1 MNSNSSSHTGNYHL
15 LEDVGRQQDGTRN
28 VATADNPARSGS
40 GDELE
45 GKGYPQDFLKDESV
59 EVTVSNVFNKYRR
72 KSLSVPLPK
81 ASWGRWRIWLSLVLS
96 LLLFFAIYYGHF
108 MSKKDQP
115 AEKALALLIFA
126 AVLWATE
133 AIPLWVTAMTIPFII
148 IVFNLQITDRNDSSL
163 IITDKGKLATDIL
176 SGLISSN
183 VVLIFGGFT
192 LARALQKYKLDRM
205 LALAVL
211 SRVTNFKLF
220 LLMMMLMGA
229 FLSMWMSNV
238 VAPALV
244 ALLIEPALKNADM
257 PTGRCIAIAIAFSN
271 NIGGMLTP
279 IASPQNDIAID
290 TLSERND
297 IDVGFGEWIAIAM
310 PLCVLHLTFIWIMLL
325 WYYNPEGNI
334 RNLKVENTKLDQRHY
349 FIISVLFITV
359 LLWILFKIFS
369 NLWGCLG
376 TIGLIPIISLY
387 GTGVLDKKDLGKINW
402 AILLLLGGGE
412 ALGRAIEDSSLLD
425 IMATQIK
432 NGLEGKSPWF
442 YSMVFNIVVMVPTNF
457 ISHTV
462 GAITMLPVVSA
473 VALDVGQAGPLV
485 IGAVL
490 SVSGSCALP
499 VSSFPNVISYSLTN
513 GQGEKFLRVSD
524 YVVLGVPTQIFV
536 YVATTTLGWIIMQH
550 MRFS

>member
-1 MNSNSSSHTGNYHL
+1 MSFTTTSQACYNR
-15 LEDVGRQQDGTRN
+15 LEDNIRELEDSSN
-28 VATADNPARSGS
+28 VATGDDSAPYDS
-40 GDELE
+40 GDDLQ
-45 GKGYPQDFLKDESV
+45 GKGYPQDFLMV
-59 EVTVSNVFNKYRR
+59 ENEAVTVSNVFNKYHR
-72 KSLSVPLPK
+72 KSSTLPLPK

-96 LLLFFAIYYGHF
+96 ISLFCVIYYGHF
-108 MSKKDQP
+108 MSNENQP

-148 IVFNLQITDRNDSSL
+148 IIFNLQISDRNDSSVIL
-163 IITDKGKLATDIL
+163 TDKGILAKDIL

-211 SRVTNFKLF
+211 SRVTNFKWF
-220 LLMMMLMGA
+220 LLMMMFMGA

-238 VAPALV
+238 VSPALI
-244 ALLIEPALKNADM
+244 ALLVEPGLKNADM
-257 PTGRCIAIAIAFSN
+257 QTGRCIAIAIAFSN

-290 TLSERND
+290 TLSERNN
-297 IDVGFGEWIAIAM
+297 IDVGFGKWIAIAM
-310 PLCVLHLTFIWIMLL
+310 PLCVLHLTFVWCMLL
-325 WYYNPEGNI
+325 WYYKPEGNM

-349 FIISVLFITV
+349 FIISVLLITV
-359 LLWILFKIFS
+359 LLWIFFKLLS
-369 NLWGCLG
+369 DLWGSLG
-376 TIGLIPIISLY
+376 TIGLIPVIALY
-387 GTGVLDKKDLGKINW
+387 GSGVLVKKDLTKINW

-412 ALGRAIEDSSLLD
+412 VLGRAIEDSLLLK
-425 IMATQIK
+425 ILATQIK
-432 NGLEGKSPWF
+432 NALVGKSPWI
-442 YSMVFNIVVMVPTNF
+442 YSMVFNIVVMLPTNF

-473 VALDVGQAGPLV
+473 VATDVGQAGPLV

-513 GQGEKFLRVSD
+513 GQGDKFLRVRD
-524 YVVLGVPTQIFV
+524 YVILGIPTQIFV
-536 YVATTTLGWIIMQH
+536 YLATTTLGWIIMQH
-550 MRFS
+550 MAFG